1 MGNVI
6 SSNLGY
12 PRLGEK
18 REWKHALEDY
28 WSHKIS
34 QEEFVKRTKEVR
46 LSNLKKQQE
55 LGIELIPVGDF
66 SYYDHVLDTSF
77 MFGVIPKRFQAKN
90 EAHDQLDTYFSIA
103 RGTKQAIASEMT
115 KWFNTNYHYIV
126 PELEDFAP
134 HLVENRPLKYYLEA
148 KEELGIEG
156 KPVLVGPIT
165 FLKLA
170 KTYKEDEPES
180 ETSTCS
186 CGHAHVLET
195 AKCDARIL
203 QDLVDK
209 FLPLY
214 KQVLRELEDS
224 GVEYVQLDEPILVT
238 EYDQAELA
246 VIKSTYQELQEAAPK
261 LKIILQTY
269 FESLTHY
276 QEIVALPVAGIGLD
290 FVHDFGENLAAL
302 SQYGFPKDKILA
314 AGVIDGRNVWRSN
327 LHAQQKLV
335 KSIVEYAPEVELILQ
350 PSNSLLHVPVTKKNE
365 PQLDSILLNGLSFAD
380 EKLNEIV
387 LLTQSV
393 QHTAPTNSLLDE
405 SKRAVD
411 QLNQSEHRNHPEVQ
425 KELRDLK
432 NLKNERHSIYNKRIQ
447 KQHKNL
453 ALPLLPTT
461 TIGSFPQTQI
471 VRQTRASWKKQEI
484 SNHEYEE
491 FIQREIKRWIQI
503 QEELEL
509 DVLVHG
515 EFERTD
521 MVEYFGQKLSGFV
534 PTLYGW
540 VQSYGS
546 RAVRPPL
553 VYGDVSF
560 VEPITVKETV
570 YAQSL
575 TEKPV
580 KGMLTA
586 PITII
591 NWSFVRDD
599 IPKADVANQIGLAL
613 RKEVNHLEKAGIHII
628 QVDEPALRE
637 GLPLKK
643 KRWAKY
649 LKDAVYSFKLTTT
662 GVKDETQIH
671 THMCYAEFEDI
682 METIRDLDADVI
694 SIETSR
700 SQGEIIASFEEF
712 HYDKEIGLGV
722 YDIHSPRVPEVSE
735 IKQNIKRALKVI
747 PENQFWINPDCGLKT
762 RKEEETIAALR
773 KMVQATKEIRQ
784 EYEEKSQK

>member
-1 MGNVI
+1 MKNVI

-12 PRLGEK
+12 PRLGAK

-28 WSHKIS
+28 WAHKIN
-34 QEEFVKRTKEVR
+34 QEELVKRTKSVR
-46 LSNLKKQQE
+46 LNNLKKQQE

-77 MFGVIPKRFQAKN
+77 MFGVVPKRFQNKN
-90 EAHDQLDTYFSIA
+90 KAQDQLDTYFSIA
-103 RGTKQAIASEMT
+103 RGTKEAVASEMT

-126 PELEDFAP
+126 PELEDFEP

-170 KTYKEDEPES
+170 KTYKEDEQVSEARACS
-180 ETSTCS
+180 CKHTHDLETSKHDVAT
-186 CGHAHVLET
+186 
-195 AKCDARIL
+195 L
-203 QDLVDK
+203 QNLLDK

-214 KQVLRELEDS
+214 KQVLRELEEN
-224 GVEYVQLDEPILVT
+224 GVEFVQLDEPILVT
-238 EYDQAELA
+238 DYKQEELDLIQA
-246 VIKSTYQELQEAAPK
+246 TYKQLQEAAPK

-276 QEIVALPVAGIGLD
+276 QEIVTLPVAGIGLD
-290 FVHDFGENLAAL
+290 FVHDFGENLHAL

-335 KSIVEYAPEVELILQ
+335 ESIVKYVSESPLILQ

-365 PQLDSILLNGLSFAD
+365 SQLDPILLNGLSFAD
-380 EKLNEIV
+380 EKLSEIV

-393 QHTAPTNSLLDE
+393 QQSHTTSSLLDE

-411 QLNQSEHRNHPEVQ
+411 QLNQSEHRNHPDVQ
-425 KELRDLK
+425 QALYELK

-447 KQHKNL
+447 KQHEDL
-453 ALPLLPTT
+453 ALPILPTT

-471 VRQTRASWKKQEI
+471 VRKTRASWKKQEI
-484 SNHEYEE
+484 SNREYEK
-491 FIQREIKRWIQI
+491 FIQREIKRWIQV
-503 QEELEL
+503 QEDLDL

-575 TEKPV
+575 TKKPV

-599 IPKADVANQIGLAL
+599 IPKEEVANQIGLAL
-613 RKEVNHLEKAGIHII
+613 RKEVDHLEKAGIHII

-643 KRWAKY
+643 KRWDKY

-682 METIRDLDADVI
+682 MEAIRDLDADVI

-700 SQGEIIASFEEF
+700 SQGEIIASFEDF

-747 PENQFWINPDCGLKT
+747 PEKQFWINPDCGLKT
-762 RKEEETIAALR
+762 RKEEETIVALR

-784 EYEEKSQK
+784 EYEEKVQK